1 MLLQAKNITKK
12 FQNQPV
18 LKNFSFSIDA
28 GEIVVLTGKSGTGK
42 TTLMRILNNLES
54 ADYGT
59 VAIEND
65 YLCRDSERGAAY
77 VSRKERRVYQNQIGM
92 VFQDYALFPNL
103 TVREN
108 LLEAPLAQK
117 LGTKE
122 ELNQKVEQLMNEM
135 GIADQLDKMPSML
148 SGGQKQRVAIA
159 RAMMLN
165 PKILCFDEPTSALD
179 RESADSIGKL
189 IQEIAARG
197 TGVLIVTHDIS
208 FGEKFGTRL
217 ISSSEFFSK

>member
-1 MLLQAKNITKK
+1 MLLEAKNISKK
-12 FQNQPV
+12 YHNQPV
-18 LKNFSFSIDA
+18 ISDFSFSIDA
-28 GEIVVLTGKSGTGK
+28 GEIIVLTGRSGTGK

-54 ADYGT
+54 ADSGSLT
-59 VAIEND
+59 IED
-65 YLCRDSERGAAY
+65 TPLFKESAHGAAY
-77 VSRKERRVYQNQIGM
+77 VSRNERKLYQRKIGM

-103 TVREN
+103 TIREN

-117 LGTKE
+117 LGTKA
-122 ELNQKVEQLMNEM
+122 ELNQKAEALLEEM
-135 GIADQLDKMPSML
+135 GIGDQLEKMPSQL

-189 IQEIAARG
+189 IQGIAEKG
-197 TGVLIVTHDIS
+197 TGILIVTHDTP
-208 FGEKFGTRL
+208 FGEQYGTRL
-217 ISSSEFFSK
+217 ISSSEFVK